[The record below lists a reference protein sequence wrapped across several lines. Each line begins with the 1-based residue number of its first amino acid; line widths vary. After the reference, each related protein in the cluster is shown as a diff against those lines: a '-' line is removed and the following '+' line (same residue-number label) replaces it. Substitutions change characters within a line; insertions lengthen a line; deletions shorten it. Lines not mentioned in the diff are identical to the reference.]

1 MEIKFIDVSFSYNN
15 LIPDNNTLKNI
26 NLNFEKGKIYGIV
39 GGNGSGKTTL
49 IKMINGLSTPTN
61 GKITIGRYKI
71 ESDSKLKSIKQL
83 RSNIGFLYQFPEEQ
97 FSCNT
102 VKEEICLGMKNFN
115 VKLDIIDKHTSD
127 ALKLV
132 DLNEDILD
140 RNPFSLSNGEKRK
153 VAIAAALS
161 YNPKIVILDDP
172 TVSLD
177 DKDKKNLLKIIRNL
191 KLRYG
196 KTVIIVS
203 QDTDFLLKIVDEV
216 VLIQDGAIAL
226 KGDKY
231 TVLSNEKVLR
241 KSNVKVPD
249 ILAFSNLVKKKKDIK
264 LGYRDEINDLIKDI
278 YRNIEYKSR

>member
-1 MEIKFIDVSFSYNN
+1 MEIKFIDVSYSYNN
-15 LIPDNNTLKNI
+15 LIPNTETLKNI
-26 NLNFEKGKIYGIV
+26 NLTFEKGKIYGIV

-49 IKMINGLSTPTN
+49 IKMINGLLIPTN

-71 ESDSKLKSIKQL
+71 ESDSKLKSLKQL

-97 FSCNT
+97 FSCST
-102 VKEEICLGMKNFN
+102 VKEEICLGMKKFN
-115 VKLDIIDKHTSD
+115 IKLDIIDKHTSD

-132 DLNEDILD
+132 DLKEDILD

-161 YNPKIVILDDP
+161 YNPKIVILDEP

-203 QDTDFLLKIVDEV
+203 QDTDFLLKLVDEV
-216 VLIQDGAIAL
+216 LLIQDGNIAL

-231 TVLSNEKVLR
+231 TVLSNENVLR

-264 LGYRDEINDLIKDI
+264 IGYRDEINDLIKDI
-278 YRNIEYKSR
+278 YRNNGW